1 MKVLITGGA
10 GFIGSDL
17 VRKLAKEGVVV
28 SVVDKLTYA
37 GDIKR
42 IAEVLNL
49 IKFYKEDITNSEGI
63 YEIFEKEKPEIVV
76 HYAAETHV
84 DRSILNPDTFFH
96 TNVIGTLYL
105 LKASLKYK
113 VRKFIHISTDEV
125 YGELPLDSMEKF
137 TEKTPLQPN
146 SPYSASKASAD
157 MLVRS
162 FIETF
167 EIPAIIV
174 RASNNY
180 GPWQYPEKLIPLAI
194 LKLLSEEKIPIY
206 GTGQNIRTWLYVEDF
221 TESILQ
227 IIDRGKE
234 GEIYNVGSSEEKKN
248 IEVIKNLLDILNKSE
263 SYIEFVP
270 DRPGHDLRYAVDT
283 TKIQKEIGWKPKVSF
298 EEGLRRTIE
307 WYIDNKEWLFKK
319 KRYANI
325 LVQKLKEEFGKRS

>member
-1 MKVLITGGA
+1 MRVLVTGGA

-17 VRKLAKEGVVV
+17 VRRLPREGFSV
-28 SVVDKLTYA
+28 SVIDKLTYA

-42 IAEVLNL
+42 IAEVLNMV
-49 IKFYKEDITNSEGI
+49 KFYKEDITNSKKI
-63 YEIFEKEKPEIVV
+63 NEIFEKEKPEIVV

-84 DRSILNPDTFFH
+84 DRSILDPDTFFH
-96 TNVIGTLYL
+96 TNVIGTLHL

-113 VRKFIHISTDEV
+113 VKKFIHISTDEV
-125 YGELPLDSMEKF
+125 YGELPLESKEKF

-167 EIPAIIV
+167 ELPAIIV

-194 LKLLSEEKIPIY
+194 SKLLCEEKIPIY

-221 TESILQ
+221 TEAILQ
-227 IIDRGKE
+227 IIDKGKE
-234 GEIYNVGSSEEKKN
+234 REVYNVGSSEEKKN
-248 IEVIKNLLDILNKSE
+248 IDVIKKLLDILNKSE
-263 SYIEFVP
+263 DYIEFIP

-298 EEGLRRTIE
+298 EEGLRKTVE
-307 WYIDNKEWLFKK
+307 WYIDNKEWLFEKK
-319 KRYANI
+319 KHI
-325 LVQKLKEEFGKRS
+325 DMFVQKLKEEFGKRS

>member
-1 MKVLITGGA
+1 MKVLVTGGA

-17 VRKLAKEGVVV
+17 VRRLAREGFSV
-28 SVVDKLTYA
+28 SVIDKLTYA

-42 IAEVLNL
+42 IAEVLNMV
-49 IKFYKEDITNSEGI
+49 KFYKEDITNSKKI
-63 YEIFEKEKPEIVV
+63 NEIFEKEKPEIVV

-84 DRSILNPDTFFH
+84 DRSILDPDTFFH
-96 TNVIGTLYL
+96 TNVIGTLHL

-113 VRKFIHISTDEV
+113 VKKFIHISTDEV
-125 YGELPLDSMEKF
+125 YGELPLESKEKF

-167 EIPAIIV
+167 ELPAIIV

-194 LKLLSEEKIPIY
+194 SKLLSEEKIPIY

-221 TESILQ
+221 TEAILQ
-227 IIDRGKE
+227 IIDKGKE
-234 GEIYNVGSSEEKKN
+234 GEVYNVGSSEEKKN
-248 IEVIKNLLDILNKSE
+248 IDVIKKLLDILNKSE
-263 SYIEFVP
+263 DYIEFIP

-298 EEGLRRTIE
+298 EEGLRKTVE
-307 WYIDNKEWLFKK
+307 WYIDNKEWLFEKK
-319 KRYANI
+319 KHI
-325 LVQKLKEEFGKRS
+325 DMFVQKLKEEFGKRS

>member
-17 VRKLAKEGVVV
+17 VRKLAKEGIDV

-42 IAEVLNL
+42 ISEVLST
-49 IKFYKEDITNSEGI
+49 ISFYKADITNLGKIE
-63 YEIFEKEKPEIVV
+63 EILEVEKPEIIV

-84 DRSILNPDTFFH
+84 DRSILDPDPFFH
-96 TNVIGTLYL
+96 TNVIGTLHL
-105 LKASLKYK
+105 LKASLKCK
-113 VRKFIHISTDEV
+113 VKKFIHISTDEV
-125 YGELPLDSMEKF
+125 YGELPLDSKEKF
-137 TEKTPLQPN
+137 TEKSPLQPN

-157 MLVRS
+157 MVVRS

-194 LKLLSEEKIPIY
+194 SKLLSEEKIPVY

-227 IIDRGKE
+227 IIDKGKE

-248 IEVIKNLLDILNKSE
+248 IEVIKTLLEILNKSE
-263 SYIEFVP
+263 DYIEFVP

-298 EEGLRRTIE
+298 EEGLRRTVE
-307 WYIDNKEWLFKK
+307 WYVDNKEWLFEK
-319 KRYANI
+319 KRYTDMF
-325 LVQKLKEEFGKRS
+325 VQKLKEEFGKMS

>member
-1 MKVLITGGA
+1 MKILVTGGA

-17 VRKLAKEGVVV
+17 VRRLAREGFSV
-28 SVVDKLTYA
+28 SVIDKLTYA

-42 IAEVLNL
+42 IAEVLNMV
-49 IKFYKEDITNSEGI
+49 KFYKEDITNSKKI
-63 YEIFEKEKPEIVV
+63 NEIFEKEKPEIVV

-84 DRSILNPDTFFH
+84 DRSILDPDTFFH
-96 TNVIGTLYL
+96 TNVIGTLHL

-113 VRKFIHISTDEV
+113 VKKFIHISTDEV
-125 YGELPLDSMEKF
+125 YGELPLESKEKF

-167 EIPAIIV
+167 ELPAIIV

-194 LKLLSEEKIPIY
+194 SKLLSEEKIPIY

-221 TESILQ
+221 TEAILQ
-227 IIDRGKE
+227 IIDKGKE
-234 GEIYNVGSSEEKKN
+234 GEVYNVGSSEEKEN
-248 IEVIKNLLDILNKSE
+248 IEVIKKLLDILNKSE
-263 SYIEFVP
+263 NHIEFIP

-298 EEGLRRTIE
+298 EEGLRKTVE
-307 WYIDNKEWLFKK
+307 WYIDNKEWLFEKK
-319 KRYANI
+319 KHI
-325 LVQKLKEEFGKRS
+325 DMFVQKLKEEFGKRS